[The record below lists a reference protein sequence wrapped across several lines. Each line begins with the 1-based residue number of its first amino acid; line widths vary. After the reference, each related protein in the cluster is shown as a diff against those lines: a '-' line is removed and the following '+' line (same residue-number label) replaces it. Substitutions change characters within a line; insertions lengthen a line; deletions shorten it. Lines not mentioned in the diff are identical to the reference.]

1 MPLGQHL
8 RAHQHIH
15 VTAVRMR
22 QLLRQATR
30 LPGSVGIHAQHAQ
43 RRAVRAQR
51 SVQLLLQ
58 GFFQLFGAQPQCAH
72 VLIAACGASAR
83 HRHGVAAMVTTQGTV
98 DFVIHA
104 KRAAMRALAF
114 PVAIRT
120 MQHGGITPTVKQQQ
134 ALLATRRALLHG
146 LE

>member
-22 QLLRQATR
+22 QLLRQAAR

-72 VLIAACGASAR
+72 VLITACGAGAR
-83 HRHGVAAMVTTQGTV
+83 HRHGVAAMVAAQGAV
-98 DFVIHA
+98 AFVVHA

-114 PVAIRT
+114 PVAIRA
-120 MQHGGITPTVKQQQ
+120 MQHGGVTPTVKQQQ